1 MINIDLICKKYDI
14 ENYTINQDES
24 INVNGNVDLSMKK
37 KLTKLPL
44 KFNKV
49 SGNFYCH
56 SNQLTSLE
64 GSPKEIGGNF
74 YCSNNKLT
82 SLEGGP
88 KEVGRYF
95 CCQYNQLTSLEGG
108 PKKVCGNFYCD
119 RYISDI
125 EPYIIEFL
133 NDIIIKVDYTR
144 YKKVNDRD
152 KIINNILT

>member
-1 MINIDLICKKYDI
+1 MIDLICKEYGIK
-14 ENYTINQDES
+14 NYIICSDGS
-24 INVNGNVDLSMKK
+24 IDVNGNVDLSMK

-49 SGNFYCH
+49 SGSFYCNN
-56 SNQLTSLE
+56 NQLITLE
-64 GSPKEIGGNF
+64 GSPREIGVHF
-74 YCSNNKLT
+74 HCSHNKLT

>member
-1 MINIDLICKKYDI
+1 MISSICKKYGI
-14 ENYTINQDES
+14 ENYTINPDGT
-24 INVNGNVDLSMKK
+24 IDVNGNVDLSMK

-49 SGNFYCH
+49 SGSFYCNN
-56 SNQLTSLE
+56 NQLITLE
-64 GSPKEIGGNF
+64 GSPREIGVHF
-74 YCSNNKLT
+74 HCSHNKLT

-144 YKKVNDRD
+144 YKKVNNRD
-152 KIINNILT
+152 EKINSVLT